1 MTRSCK
7 NCRYSEYENE
17 AKGTMFC
24 RRYAPKP
31 GTDFE
36 EWPLVWDDDW
46 CGEFEQKIVCEYD
59 FFRES
64 GHEEGQSDN

>member
-1 MTRSCK
+1 MNRKCK
-7 NCRYSEYENE
+7 ECRYSESENE

-36 EWPLVWDDDW
+36 EWPLVWDFDW
-46 CGEFEQKIVCEYD
+46 CGEWGPED
-59 FFRES
+59 
-64 GHEEGQSDN
+64 EEVENG

>member
-1 MTRSCK
+1 MTRSCE
-7 NCRYSEYENE
+7 NCRYSEFENE

-36 EWPLVWDDDW
+36 EWPLVWDEDW
-46 CGEFEQKIVCEYD
+46 CGEFESKENQ
-59 FFRES
+59 
-64 GHEEGQSDN
+64 